1 MSPLEILQLIGYSM
15 AAALPLW
22 LGSMLWRRWRVLSK
36 REKVLLALAFTM
48 GAWHTSN
55 LALTLHTMLGL
66 SDGRWLPMLRAA
78 DTVAVVSV
86 TLIYSLLLHLHLYLW
101 ADARGRTL
109 TRVERVRVYLSYIP
123 ALFLLAAVPPLWRG
137 EYAPMYVKLAH
148 FVWPF
153 ALWATYVLCLT
164 AVTDFLIA
172 RQSDSPSERRLMR
185 ALAALFLGV
194 AARILAVYAF
204 GVGQG
209 RVVGAYLQ
217 TVANLGSLLP
227 SALLAYHIYRYR
239 YLELIVRESL
249 ILASFAVVV
258 LIFYLY
264 GIRTF
269 GGWMTARY
277 QLREGAM
284 ETLLIVSLALAAAP
298 LRRWLDQRFS
308 RLFEREAS
316 LYRDVV
322 TRIGAHAGDRRELP
336 ELLRYAEERVTTGL
350 NLRRVRLLA
359 LRAGGTERDGGAW
372 EVSPAGAEEFSR
384 TRGAGRRSQAAK
396 AGEGE
401 RKEQR
406 REEADAPAPAP
417 EDDGAAER
425 DAWAG
430 RLLELLEAQYWE
442 PLEGEPLSR
451 ERGYELVYALRRE
464 ERVVGLML
472 VDAAHAALTHDV
484 RAVLEILAGQVA
496 IAIEDSRL
504 VEENVRLERQLAQ
517 RERLAALGRMA
528 ATVAHEVKN
537 PLSAIKSIAQVMRED
552 AHLPGEYSRDL
563 ELIVGETDRLNR
575 SVTQLLSFARN
586 APPAEAP
593 QRADEV
599 LRKTLALFGADA
611 AGRGVALEF
620 AGWRDAGADGRAE
633 LQGAHAAALRDAL
646 SNLLLNALQA
656 TPAGGRVTV
665 EARAE
670 GERLLVSVTDGGR
683 GVPDALRERIWEPF
697 FTTRQRGTG
706 LGLAIVRKRMEEAGG
721 EARLAPTPEGTGARF
736 ELSLPLGKSL

>member
-1 MSPLEILQLIGYSM
+1 MSPLEILQLIGYSV

-101 ADARGRTL
+101 ADARRRPL
-109 TRVERVRVYLSYIP
+109 TRTERVRVYLSYIP

-137 EYAPMYVKLAH
+137 DYAPMFVKLAH

-164 AVTDFLIA
+164 AVTDLLIA
-172 RQSDSPSERRLMR
+172 RHSDSRSERRLMR
-185 ALAALFLGV
+185 TLAALFLGV
-194 AARILAVYAF
+194 AALILAVYAF
-204 GVGQG
+204 GAGQG
-209 RVVGAYLQ
+209 GALGAYLQ

-336 ELLRYAEERVTTGL
+336 ELLRYTEERITTGL

-359 LRAGGTERDGGAW
+359 LRAGGGREGEGGAW

-384 TRGAGRRSQAAK
+384 ARGPGRKSQTAK
-396 AGEGE
+396 TGEGE
-401 RKEQR
+401 RKEEG
-406 REEADAPAPAP
+406 REEKDASAPAC
-417 EDDGAAER
+417 EDDGAAGR

-442 PLEGEPLSR
+442 PLEGEPLAR
-451 ERGYELVYALRRE
+451 ERGYEIVYALRRE

-472 VDAAHAALTHDV
+472 VDAAHAALSHDV

-517 RERLAALGRMA
+517 RERLAALG
-528 ATVAHEVKN
+528 
-537 PLSAIKSIAQVMRED
+537 
-552 AHLPGEYSRDL
+552 
-563 ELIVGETDRLNR
+563 
-575 SVTQLLSFARN
+575 
-586 APPAEAP
+586 
-593 QRADEV
+593 
-599 LRKTLALFGADA
+599 
-611 AGRGVALEF
+611 
-620 AGWRDAGADGRAE
+620 
-633 LQGAHAAALRDAL
+633 
-646 SNLLLNALQA
+646 
-656 TPAGGRVTV
+656 
-665 EARAE
+665 
-670 GERLLVSVTDGGR
+670 
-683 GVPDALRERIWEPF
+683 
-697 FTTRQRGTG
+697 
-706 LGLAIVRKRMEEAGG
+706 
-721 EARLAPTPEGTGARF
+721 
-736 ELSLPLGKSL
+736 

>member
-15 AAALPLW
+15 AAVLPFW
-22 LGSMLWRRWRVLSK
+22 LGSMLWRRRRVLSN
-36 REKVLLALAFTM
+36 RERVLLPLAFTM

-55 LALTLHTMLGL
+55 LALTLHSMLGL
-66 SDGRWLPMLRAA
+66 ADGRWIVLLRAA
-78 DTVAVVSV
+78 DTVAVASV
-86 TLIYSLLLHLHLYLW
+86 TLIYSLLLHVHLYLW
-101 ADARGRTL
+101 ADARKRPL
-109 TRVERVRVYLSYIP
+109 TRVERIRVYLSYIP

-137 EYAPMYVKLAH
+137 EYAPMFVKLAH
-148 FVWPF
+148 FIWPF

-164 AVTDFLIA
+164 AATDFLIA

-185 ALAALFLGV
+185 TLAALFLGV
-194 AARILAVYAF
+194 AALILAVYAF

-209 RVVGAYLQ
+209 TALGAYLQ

-277 QLREGAM
+277 QLREGAV
-284 ETLLIVSLALAAAP
+284 ETLLIVSLALVAAP

-308 RLFEREAS
+308 RIFEREAS

-336 ELLRYAEERVTTGL
+336 ELLSYAEERITTGL

-359 LRAGGTERDGGAW
+359 LRDAGRADVDGDGGKW
-372 EVSPAGAEEFSR
+372 EVSPAGAEEFGR
-384 TRGAGRRSQAAK
+384 ARGSKRKQK
-396 AGEGE
+396 EDEGK
-401 RKEQR
+401 RKEEGDGKHAGSH
-406 REEADAPAPAP
+406 EE
-417 EDDGAAER
+417 GAAER
-425 DAWAG
+425 DEWAV
-430 RLLELLEAQYWE
+430 RLLGALEAQYWE
-442 PLEGEPLSR
+442 PLEGESLTR
-451 ERGYELVYALRRE
+451 GRGYEIAYALRRE

-472 VDAAHAALTHDV
+472 VDAANATLTHDV

-504 VEENVRLERQLAQ
+504 VEENVRLERQLAH
-517 RERLAALGRMA
+517 RERLAALGQMA

-552 AHLPGEYSRDL
+552 SHLPGEYSRDL

-599 LRKTLALFGADA
+599 VRKTLALLGAEA
-611 AGRGVALEF
+611 ASRGVALEF
-620 AGWRDAGADGRAE
+620 EGWRGAASDGRAE
-633 LQGAHAAALRDAL
+633 LPGAHAAALRDAL

-665 EARAE
+665 EARDE
-670 GERLLVSVTDGGR
+670 GERLLISVTDGGG
-683 GVPDALRERIWEPF
+683 GVPDSLRERIW
-697 FTTRQRGTG
+697 
-706 LGLAIVRKRMEEAGG
+706 
-721 EARLAPTPEGTGARF
+721 
-736 ELSLPLGKSL
+736 